1 MIKSILSGSPV
12 RKFVAYS
19 NAQALNYKFLNDKY
33 PTFQAIPLIEDYPAI
48 VKEVLP
54 YLSEEEQASIVEIL
68 KGYNSRGQYSN
79 LKTSIPLEAALIEML
94 RQKEEQRK
102 LFESDR
108 RSSNKT
114 DRRRI
119 PDRRKYDRRKSI

>member
-108 RSSNKT
+108 RSSKT